1 MESTITTFDGN
12 GQPDFL
18 SLINA
23 EVEKVEPA
31 IMAPPSQPE
40 RQSIPLALPKLLPP
54 PTETLAKGLHLRAE
68 TFTEPSLPTDW
79 LSSKVQDYIRTV
91 SEAYGCPQE
100 FVVVSCFLT
109 AGIAAGKKVQ
119 LVTNPYTNYPCD
131 FICMVGR
138 PSRNKTGPLKEVT
151 SPLRE
156 QDKDAF
162 TAYIKDKAAY
172 DLDKRENKNYEGE
185 QPVFHQRVAGDS
197 SPESRNALLAQGDMI
212 IIVAD
217 ELKSLIDS
225 FGRYSKGGNGSSA
238 EISQLLSI
246 WSNVSFVINRKSE
259 DTKLVD
265 DPAMSIIGGIQP
277 ALIGKT
283 FGTDALMDS
292 GFTQRFLFV
301 FPDKVNF
308 VKRCDR
314 KRMTQEMRTRWHDI
328 IDRLFSMEP
337 LTLQLSHEA
346 EQLYAEYADANDMKA
361 DTEEDDYI
369 GGVIQ
374 KMNIHVPR
382 LAIMAH
388 LLSDYRSEPV
398 ITGDA
403 MRYAI
408 RVADYFI
415 RIHIEHIY
423 PLLREQNTVQ
433 RQLTNADLLRMVNR
447 QFKIKS
453 QNSLAE
459 ALGVSQQYV
468 NKTLKEQ

>member
-185 QPVFHQRVAGDS
+185 QPFFHQRVAGDS

-283 FGTDALMDS
+283 FGTNALMDS

-388 LLSDYRSEPV
+388 LLSDHWSEPV

-433 RQLTNADLLRMVNR
+433 RQLTNADLLRMVKR

-468 NKTLKEQ
+468 NKTLKE

>member
-31 IMAPPSQPE
+31 IMAPPSPPE
-40 RQSIPLALPKLLPP
+40 SQSIPLALPKLLPP
-54 PTETLAKGLHLRAE
+54 PTETLAKELHLRAE

-162 TAYIKDKAAY
+162 IAYIKDKAAY

-388 LLSDYRSEPV
+388 LLSDHWSEPV

-408 RVADYFI
+408 RLADYFI

>member
-388 LLSDYRSEPV
+388 LLSDHWSEPV

>member
-346 EQLYAEYADANDMKA
+346 EQLYAEYADANDVKA

-388 LLSDYRSEPV
+388 LLSDHWSEPV

-433 RQLTNADLLRMVNR
+433 RQLTNADLLRMVKR

-468 NKTLKEQ
+468 NKTLKE

>member
-91 SEAYGCPQE
+91 SESYGCPQE
-100 FVVVSCFLT
+100 FVVTSCFLT

-185 QPVFHQRVAGDS
+185 QPFFHQRVAGDS

-217 ELKSLIDS
+217 ERNSLIDS

-314 KRMTQEMRTRWHDI
+314 KRMTQEMRTRWHDF

-346 EQLYAEYADANDMKA
+346 EQLYAEYADANDVKA

-388 LLSDYRSEPV
+388 LLSDHWSEPV

-433 RQLTNADLLRMVNR
+433 RQLTNADLLRMVKR

-468 NKTLKEQ
+468 NKTLKE

>member
-31 IMAPPSQPE
+31 IMAPPSPSE
-40 RQSIPLALPKLLPP
+40 SQSIPLALPKLMPP
-54 PTETLAKGLHLRAE
+54 PADTQQNVQHLRAE
-68 TFTEPSLPTDW
+68 TFTEPTLPTDW
-79 LSSKVQDYIRTV
+79 LSLKVQDYIRTV
-91 SEAYGCPQE
+91 SESYGCPLE
-100 FVVVSCFLT
+100 FVVASCFLT

-131 FICMVGR
+131 FICMVGK

-156 QDKDAF
+156 QDKAAF
-162 TAYIKDKAAY
+162 TTYIKEKAAY

-301 FPDKVNF
+301 FPDKVDF

-314 KRMTQEMRTRWHDI
+314 KRMTQEMRTSWRDI
-328 IDRLFSMEP
+328 INKLFSMEP

-346 EQLYAEYADANDMKA
+346 ELLYAEYADANDMKA
-361 DTEEDDYI
+361 DAEEDDYI
-369 GGVIQ
+369 GGMIQ
-374 KMNIHVPR
+374 KMNIHVLR

-388 LLSDYRSEPV
+388 LLSDQWSEPV

-408 RVADYFI
+408 GLANYFV
-415 RIHIEHIY
+415 RIHLERIY
-423 PLLREQNTVQ
+423 PLLRESNGVH
-433 RQLTNADLLRMVNR
+433 RQMTNGDLLRMVNR

-453 QNSLAE
+453 QNSLAD
-459 ALGVSQQYV
+459 ALGVSQQYI
-468 NKTLKEQ
+468 NKTLKES